1 MAYARSYGSLPAF
14 VCRRNAGKSASSRLS
29 SVFAAFVTGELVPE
43 RLLSCDRARFA
54 ANELP
59 TLPSGEGIVFGNL
72 VMSEKTS
79 WHFGILKP

>member
-1 MAYARSYGSLPAF
+1 MHDCISLPAF

-29 SVFAAFVTGELVPE
+29 SVFAAFGTGEEVPE

-59 TLPSGEGIVFGNL
+59 TLPRGDGILCSSL
-72 VMSEKTS
+72 VMSEETCL
-79 WHFGILKP
+79 FFEVLKH